1 VATLKVKWPGGCRGV
16 TPGDIMTYAPT
27 EPASWPRKGSALEIP
42 SKANTS
48 SAIQTLTATPP
59 PEMALLAVII
69 LLLFPEKNSKTWGT
83 PPHCEGV

>member
-1 VATLKVKWPGGCRGV
+1 
-16 TPGDIMTYAPT
+16 M
-27 EPASWPRKGSALEIP
+27 ASWPRKGSALEIP

-59 PEMALLAVII
+59 PEMAPLAVKV
-69 LLLFPEKNSKTWGT
+69 LWLFLEVFSQKGPS